1 MVILNET
8 KIKYEH
14 LDSLLESKLIDIRF
28 GNDVNVIIDLKEVF
42 RKFFRPAILPEGSKT
57 REAIEEISSDVINI
71 IGHYRNYFYKKGK
84 YSTFYFLYSRS
95 ECEIMK
101 AKYSDYK
108 KDYYSKYF
116 KGNDSGE
123 VEKVAIIKKVIEVLE
138 KIINHVP
145 NSSFIDTSM
154 FDEYTVAKFL
164 IQQTKPN
171 EINLLLSNDEMMAQL
186 INKNTFMLNMKGI
199 ATKMMDASN
208 AVGILSETNSAIS
221 TNLLPLLLSISG
233 AERYNLDNV
242 ERVGLKKGV
251 AVIEKL
257 LASGKLIDTEYVDF
271 PIRVEAL
278 NEKDRVEKMVKDNH
292 EKIKK
297 NYDLISN
304 SDVLYS
310 NSTEMTILFN
320 KPLAVYTWNYFLEM
334 NSKVFINYPL
344 NLEMLLKGE
353 TLK

>member
-1 MVILNET
+1 
-8 KIKYEH
+8 
-14 LDSLLESKLIDIRF
+14 
-28 GNDVNVIIDLKEVF
+28 
-42 RKFFRPAILPEGSKT
+42 
-57 REAIEEISSDVINI
+57 
-71 IGHYRNYFYKKGK
+71 
-84 YSTFYFLYSRS
+84 
-95 ECEIMK
+95 
-101 AKYSDYK
+101 
-108 KDYYSKYF
+108 
-116 KGNDSGE
+116 
-123 VEKVAIIKKVIEVLE
+123 
-138 KIINHVP
+138 VP

-271 PIRVEAL
+271 PIRVDAL